1 MVLSAAVVMTTRT
14 AAILVTIRTIFPP
27 VLAPI
32 FATVLTPIFAAVF
45 SAVFATI
52 LTTRGLVGLAGDGDR
67 GQQRAGYEQGTE
79 QTVTIGS
86 LQAPENES
94 TAAGWPPL

>member
-27 VLAPI
+27 VLAAI

-52 LTTRGLVGLAGDGDR
+52 LTTILTTRRLVGLAGDGDR
-67 GQQRAGYEQGTE
+67 GQQRAGDEQGTE
-79 QTVTIGS
+79 Q
-86 LQAPENES
+86 L
-94 TAAGWPPL
+94 